1 MNLKI
6 KRENKGITLIS
17 LVITIIVLLILAT
30 VTIIALSG
38 DNGILTRAKEAKEKT
53 QQAQKDEEKMIS
65 SMENILGVYNFK
77 NINTVDTNPAET
89 VPENSVVLDDDA
101 NNGIV
106 IKDKNNNEWV
116 WVEVPK
122 TTVFGD
128 LTIDTTQ
135 ELTEQNYNDIR
146 DKMIEYV
153 GVYRNGAAF
162 QNRSNWMDEWY
173 ANDGE
178 TLVSES
184 TSNLSDAQKS
194 LNNGCG
200 LTYDEYKMTYQKM
213 LRSVYLYGGF
223 WIGRYEAGIEG
234 SIEEISRART
244 VHTDIEIG
252 KSPKVISQQ
261 DAIPYNFVY
270 CSEAEILAREISPDN
285 NYTSSLLFGIQW
297 DLVCKFLEV
306 KNMLEMADINS
317 DSSGWGVYKNVERI
331 ITSKN
336 VKQAKDLGDIWESIT
351 GTKATIKTVLTTGAS
366 EETKKMNIYDF
377 AGNENEYTLEHAT
390 SNKIYPYAA
399 RGGSG
404 EDNGTSEPNSY
415 RSNLS
420 LGGYITTSFRC
431 ALY

>member
-162 QNRSNWMDEWY
+162 QNRSNL
-173 ANDGE
+173 DG
-178 TLVSES
+178 
-184 TSNLSDAQKS
+184 
-194 LNNGCG
+194 
-200 LTYDEYKMTYQKM
+200 
-213 LRSVYLYGGF
+213 
-223 WIGRYEAGIEG
+223 
-234 SIEEISRART
+234 
-244 VHTDIEIG
+244 
-252 KSPKVISQQ
+252 
-261 DAIPYNFVY
+261 
-270 CSEAEILAREISPDN
+270 
-285 NYTSSLLFGIQW
+285 
-297 DLVCKFLEV
+297 
-306 KNMLEMADINS
+306 
-317 DSSGWGVYKNVERI
+317 
-331 ITSKN
+331 
-336 VKQAKDLGDIWESIT
+336 
-351 GTKATIKTVLTTGAS
+351 
-366 EETKKMNIYDF
+366 
-377 AGNENEYTLEHAT
+377 
-390 SNKIYPYAA
+390 
-399 RGGSG
+399 
-404 EDNGTSEPNSY
+404 
-415 RSNLS
+415 
-420 LGGYITTSFRC
+420 
-431 ALY
+431 